1 MTKEEYNGLKPG
13 DHIWV
18 SRVMFSGSGTNT
30 LGLLAELVKIEDKH
44 GEDKFKVL
52 KVEKGTTLRED
63 RVVTSGYYSF
73 KYPNAFK
80 TRKDAIEHW
89 NNVIYNTLDRLTS
102 KYEQTM
108 KRVKKKILKDD

>member
-1 MTKEEYNGLKPG
+1 
-13 DHIWV
+13 
-18 SRVMFSGSGTNT
+18 
-30 LGLLAELVKIEDKH
+30 
-44 GEDKFKVL
+44 VL

-63 RVVTSGYYSF
+63 WVVTSGYYSF
-73 KYPNAFK
+73 NYPNAFK

-102 KYEQTM
+102 KYEQTI

>member
-1 MTKEEYNGLKPG
+1 MSLEEYNGLKPG
-13 DHIWV
+13 DHVWV
-18 SRVMFSGSGTNT
+18 SKVIFSDTGTNT
-30 LGLLAELVKIEDKH
+30 LGLLAELVKIGKDE
-44 GEDKFKVL
+44 FKVV
-52 KVEKGTTLRED
+52 KVEKGTSLKEG

-73 KYPNAFK
+73 SYPNLFK
-80 TRKDAIEHW
+80 SRKDAIEHW